1 MMTVNDL
8 KQKMIK
14 KIDQYL
20 EGSNLTSTD
29 FYNLVIVLNKI
40 DNSEANEMRILCQEL
55 FKMNKEITNER
66 V

>member
-8 KQKMIK
+8 RQKMIE

-29 FYNLVIVLNKI
+29 FYNLVTVLNKI
-40 DNSEANEMRILCQEL
+40 DDSEANEVQTICQEL
-55 FKMNKEITNER
+55 LKMNKEITNE
-66 V
+66 